1 LNLFIPYWLAAGAAY
16 LVLALVFGWAFVAL
30 VNLSWYAICEATRKA
45 KLWYPFLL
53 FIADKLGREKWQDIA
68 EVVAKLHE
76 ARDQAHAKQMKLYDY
91 RQALERVVY
100 RLPEEVPF
108 DSDEDRAA
116 FLEGLAEA
124 DALLKKGLL

>member
-1 LNLFIPYWLAAGAAY
+1 LNLFIPYWLAAGVAY
-16 LVLALVFGWAFVAL
+16 FVLALVLGWAFVAL

-68 EVVAKLHE
+68 EVEANLHTV
-76 ARDQAHAKQMKLYDY
+76 RDQLHKKNLKLYDY
-91 RQALERVVY
+91 RDALQRVVY
-100 RLPEEVPF
+100 RLPEEIPF
-108 DSDEDRAA
+108 EKDEDRAA

-124 DALLKKGLL
+124 DALLKEGLL